1 LRPEEQM
8 SSFMARQRKPA
19 SMRWML
25 LLLLLLLSGSEKR
38 LMKE

>member
-25 LLLLLLLSGSEKR
+25 LLLLLLSGSEKR